1 MGRAVTD
8 HVAAVH
14 VVSGQVGQGAVS
26 SVLALHAHGLSART
40 GGAAGVDAAAGL
52 HAGFLIR
59 VEHALVLAERLAV
72 EDLGVQVEHP
82 GGFEDEVRVPREDPR
97 PVLPRL

>member
-1 MGRAVTD
+1 MGCRPGRAGRLGWMRLRACTPD
-8 HVAAVH
+8 
-14 VVSGQVGQGAVS
+14 
-26 SVLALHAHGLSART
+26 
-40 GGAAGVDAAAGL
+40 
-52 HAGFLIR
+52 FLIR
-59 VEHALVLAERLAV
+59 GEHALVLAERLAV